1 MKKFF
6 LFLTLLT
13 LSVGQMWGAEIYKN
27 EGANGTAGGITV
39 SGNVNT
45 NSSNGNPGNS
55 LANTTAS
62 NKTFTFTGFSV
73 SGYGALKLSI
83 DAAFKNFPS
92 TTNTYPYA
100 TVTFYKNN
108 AVVKTDNTTI
118 KWTSKVNTYSTKT
131 IENIPDFDKIE
142 IVGSPAIG
150 KTGKGAAATN
160 YGLYMDNI
168 TLTGCPNP
176 TSLTNGTIT
185 SSIAQLS
192 WSDADDVGSYEVYR
206 STTNTAPAANATPTT
221 TVTTKSVTFESLNEN
236 TTYYWWVRTKCSN
249 TEKSAWVAG
258 TSFTTPAAASCS
270 NQVTLEKGS
279 TANGTFDLDQADGSY
294 DNCELNFV
302 VHVSNIVPASNAQYC
317 NGINATGGSSNVT
330 GPVDGVWT
338 VTYTK
343 GNNITSVITPTYANK
358 TAASISFENAGTPAP
373 TTSGY
378 YVDDSYTLPSSN
390 NYSCS
395 GGKTFV
401 GWSTVPVASQNSKP
415 SSNFYEPG
423 ESVTLG
429 ASQTF
434 YAVFAT
440 DAGGSTEDEWVETA
454 ISSLTSSDIFV
465 LSDGSYA
472 FTNDNGTSAA
482 PSAVAITIASS
493 KITSTVNVNMKW
505 NISGNGTDGYVFY
518 PNGSTT
524 TWLYCSTTNATG
536 SNNNIRVGD
545 GARKYFVLD
554 EAGDLVTND
563 TYADRYLR
571 NYSNSDLRGYVNKDY
586 GTAVAPHCYR
596 FVEGSQ
602 SYIDYSTNCCTELAS
617 INGSFFWSTLF
628 EPLIPDKFRSHVLL
642 CNHLFSSS
650 HHRIPPHLIYTMYIS
665 RDFGF
670 F

>member
-1 MKKFF
+1 MRLKHF
-6 LFLTLLT
+6 LSVFLTLLT
-13 LSVGQMWGAEIYKN
+13 LSVGQTWGAATTVKWVQVTAAPSGTATWDGEYLLVYQGTSTTAGVAWTGADAASC
-27 EGANGTAGGITV
+27 GANVTISSGVIASKPDAAASLTIASITNGYSIKVNGGSLNGKYIGGTSGSNTINSGTNAILNTISYNATNKSVITSNTSVMRYNSANNNLRFRYFKSASYSSQQKVELYKQVTLSSISVRTAPTKTAYTEGESFAPAGLVIRKTWSDNSTEDITY
-39 SGNVNT
+39 N
-45 NSSNGNPGNS
+45 
-55 LANTTAS
+55 NTTAS
-62 NKTFTFTGFSV
+62 DFTFSPSTALTTGNTSVSITYGGKSTSQAITVEASGCSNSITIGKGTESHGTFTLSKSGSQATCSGLSV
-73 SGYGALKLSI
+73 V
-83 DAAFKNFPS
+83 
-92 TTNTYPYA
+92 
-100 TVTFYKNN
+100 VT
-108 AVVKTDNTTI
+108 
-118 KWTSKVNTYSTKT
+118 
-131 IENIPDFDKIE
+131 P
-142 IVGSPAIG
+142 
-150 KTGKGAAATN
+150 
-160 YGLYMDNI
+160 
-168 TLTGCPNP
+168 
-176 TSLTNGTIT
+176 
-185 SSIAQLS
+185 
-192 WSDADDVGSYEVYR
+192 DADDHYHVSSVSATTGETGTDNGDGTWTITYAANTTGS
-206 STTNTAPAANATPTT
+206 STINVVFAEDPAAT
-221 TVTTKSVTFESLNEN
+221 
-236 TTYYWWVRTKCSN
+236 
-249 TEKSAWVAG
+249 
-258 TSFTTPAAASCS
+258 
-270 NQVTLEKGS
+270 
-279 TANGTFDLDQADGSY
+279 
-294 DNCELNFV
+294 
-302 VHVSNIVPASNAQYC
+302 
-317 NGINATGGSSNVT
+317 
-330 GPVDGVWT
+330 
-338 VTYTK
+338 
-343 GNNITSVITPTYANK
+343 
-358 TAASISFENAGTPAP
+358 ISFENAGTPAP
-373 TTSGY
+373 TTTGY

-482 PSAVAITIASS
+482 PSAVAITVASS